1 MKSTWHTG
9 SLAFKRR
16 SGCSATPFSYCAG
29 MKILSAAKLPSYQK
43 SSMTHRVTWH
53 LTVASTERLNG
64 LENLQQVSEFYRYDA
79 LNLLCCMTMAV
90 EDIHLVVHCKD
101 QLFTVLDYP
110 RNFNYPAREG
120 LKRATH

>member
-1 MKSTWHTG
+1 M
-9 SLAFKRR
+9 A
-16 SGCSATPFSYCAG
+16 
-29 MKILSAAKLPSYQK
+29 
-43 SSMTHRVTWH
+43 HRVTWH
-53 LTVASTERLNG
+53 LTVASTERPNG

-79 LNLLCCMTMAV
+79 LNLLCCRTMAV

-101 QLFTVLDYP
+101 QFFTVLDYP